1 MAELKIFIAGSKELK
16 TERNGI
22 KIIAN
27 DLSSLYS
34 SRGIHI
40 TANSYEHF
48 DENQDSYNRFIVEE
62 ADIVVF
68 ILDGYIGSKTE
79 EEFIAATKSLNEK
92 NHPDIMIFIRE
103 YDGEAITPNIA
114 RIQGLIAGCLGNFK
128 TFLRIANG

>member
-40 TANSYEHF
+40 TANSYEPVIRILVLV
-48 DENQDSYNRFIVEE
+48 EMFI
-62 ADIVVF
+62 
-68 ILDGYIGSKTE
+68 
-79 EEFIAATKSLNEK
+79 
-92 NHPDIMIFIRE
+92 
-103 YDGEAITPNIA
+103 
-114 RIQGLIAGCLGNFK
+114 
-128 TFLRIANG
+128 